1 MSEKTQ
7 TTTITTTKLPDIDTS
22 FRLFDFN
29 IFDEKREE
37 NNHDGDDGDDGDDGN
52 DGDYGDGIAEKKYK
66 KDEKFTTIQMF
77 GLNEKGETC
86 AIFVRDYSPFFYIKV
101 GDEWTIPQKSA
112 FVSHLK
118 DKLGKY
124 YQDSI
129 LDFESKLIKRK
140 KLYGFDAGK
149 EHKFVL
155 IKFKNIATMNKVKNM
170 WFQMKKGKQMLRRD
184 GYYYSNTKTE
194 IYEAN
199 IPPILRFFH
208 IHDISPSGWIGFH
221 SKHIKQVRGGLK
233 TTTCTYE
240 YEIESKYIVPLN
252 SKETIV
258 PYKICSFDIE
268 ASSSHGDFPI
278 PVKTY
283 KKLAT
288 NMVDI
293 CGAVLRNMDGVG
305 ENRSDANAEAVRYER
320 IEKLLKKIVYT
331 AFDHEKDP
339 HADVDRIYTKIKV
352 GESRLATLFGVWISY
367 HIPDIQSSENLQD
380 LNTIEKMFEKMSEN
394 ANQGDAD
401 GGDDAGDDDAEGD
414 DGDDGNANDYEEDIV
429 EVEATEMDEGEDFQ
443 DGADDNDDDDEADK
457 LMRVYAGN
465 GSAAPKKTSTPKSAP
480 KTTKKPKEQTPK
492 EIPKETPVHLLLST
506 SDKMDRETK
515 INMLNVSL
523 QEIFPPV
530 EGDKVTFIGSTF
542 LTYGNKRPYLNH
554 CIVLDTCDTLKDE
567 VANSEIQTCKTER
580 ELLLAWTQII
590 QRENPDIIIGYNIFG
605 FDYEFM
611 FRRSLENSCE
621 TEFLALSRN
630 KGEFCGTRDYKT
642 GKIGIKESSIV
653 IASGQHDLRYIDM
666 TGRLQVDLY
675 NYFRR
680 DFNLTSYKLD
690 YCAGYFIGDGVKKI
704 EHLPSGNTKVTT
716 SNMMGLENGNY
727 IHFEE
732 SSHSTDM
739 YKEGEKFKVLNVNPE
754 ERSFEIEG
762 REMPDMTKSVRWGLA
777 KDDVTPQDIFR
788 MTNEGPKERA
798 IIAKYCIQDCN
809 LVHHLMNKI
818 DVLTGYIEMS
828 KICSVPISFLVLRGQ
843 SIKLTSFIAKKCRE
857 KRTLM
862 PVLERSFGNESYE
875 GAICLPPKCNLYLDN
890 PVACLDYSSLY
901 PSSMISENLSH
912 DSKVWTKEFDL
923 AGQLVRETGVK
934 DPSGNYIYDNLS
946 GYEYVDVTY
955 DTYKWVPNSRGKAI
969 KTLNGKKICRF
980 AQPKDGVKAIMP
992 DVLEELLAARKAT
1005 RKLAEATEDPFM
1017 ANILDKRQ
1025 LGYKVTANSL
1035 YGQCGAKTSTFYD
1048 VDIAASTTA
1057 TGRKLLTYGK
1067 RVVEE
1072 VYGDAKVESKKFGFV
1087 NTKAEYIYGDSVA
1100 NYTPI
1105 YVRHT
1110 GQEINIIQIDE
1121 LAKRYGDENGWVYSK
1136 EEGKEGKEYCEM
1148 IPSMNIETWSDKGWT
1163 KLHRIIRHRLAP
1175 HKKMIRVLTHTGL
1188 VDVTD
1193 DHSLVDING
1202 NEISPKDVV
1211 CGTSL
1216 LHNKLPTKNDTHCVS
1231 NITIQEA
1238 QVMGFFFGDGSCGMY
1253 NCTSGK
1259 KKSWALNNASLDM
1272 VDKYVT
1278 LCSMSY
1284 PNFKWKYLD
1293 TLESSGVYKIV
1304 PTSNKY
1310 GEIAR
1315 FVEKYRKLM
1324 YNNKSKVIPNEI
1336 LFNTEEIRMAFWKGM
1351 YDADGDKNINGCI
1364 RIDQKN
1370 QISAS
1375 HICWLA
1381 QSLGWNTSL
1390 NIRNDKENIYRVTMT
1405 KLKQRKPETE
1415 VKKIHE
1421 ISYPENEF
1429 VYDLTTENHHF
1440 AAGVGNMIVH
1450 NTDSVF
1456 FTFNLATPDGTPIR
1470 GKDALEI
1477 TIEFA
1482 KEVGHLATQF
1492 LKQPHAWV
1500 YEKTLMPFCLLS
1512 KKRYIGMLYEDK
1524 PEKPKRKSMG
1534 IVLKRRDN
1542 APIVKDIYGGVID
1555 ILMKEQNVETAIQFL
1570 RSSLQNLVDEK
1581 VPIDKLIISKSLR
1594 SGYKNPAQIAHK
1606 VLADRMGKR
1615 DPGNKPNVGDRI
1627 PFVYIQNPDKKA
1639 LQGERIEHPD
1649 YIMANKIKPN
1659 YAFYITNQIMK
1670 PLQQVFALVL
1680 ENIPSYKRHV
1690 PALRRSIETWN
1701 DKLLDG
1707 EDEEKIKKKIT
1718 DLRNKEV
1725 KKILF
1730 DDYLIEID
1738 NASKKNQ
1745 SIMNF
1750 FKKNKNS

>member
-1 MSEKTQ
+1 MPSKQSEETQ
-7 TTTITTTKLPDIDTS
+7 PQIQPKIPIYDTS
-22 FRLFDFN
+22 FRLLDFN
-29 IFDEKREE
+29 IFDEKREQE
-37 NNHDGDDGDDGDDGN
+37 GEEDNDNGGGDDDHEYARDSG
-52 DGDYGDGIAEKKYK
+52 EKKYK

-86 AIFVRDYSPFFYIKV
+86 AIFVRDYQPFFYIKV
-101 GDEWTIPQKSA
+101 GDGWTIPQKAA
-112 FVSHLK
+112 FISHLK
-118 DKLGKY
+118 EKVGKFY
-124 YQDSI
+124 ENSI
-129 LDFESKLIKRK
+129 LDVDSKLIKRK
-140 KLYGFDAGK
+140 KLYGFDGGK
-149 EHKFVL
+149 EHKFIL
-155 IKFKNIATMNKVKNM
+155 IKFKNVATMNKVKNM
-170 WFQMKKGKQMLRRD
+170 WFKFGKDGKQVLRRD
-184 GYYYSNTKTE
+184 GYPYFNTKTE
-194 IYEAN
+194 IYESN
-199 IPPILRFFH
+199 IPPLLRFFH
-208 IHDISPSGWIGFH
+208 IHDISPSGWIGFQAKNVKRAH
-221 SKHIKQVRGGLK
+221 SGLK
-233 TTTCTYE
+233 TTTCNYE
-240 YEIESKYIVPLN
+240 YELASVDIVPLN
-252 SKETIV
+252 NKETIV

-278 PVKTY
+278 PIKTY
-283 KKLAT
+283 KKLAM
-288 NMVDI
+288 NIVDVCDAI
-293 CGAVLRNMDGVG
+293 CRNAGATTS
-305 ENRSDANAEAVRYER
+305 EDAAEYITPA
-320 IEKLLKKIVYT
+320 LLKQLVYT
-331 AFDHEKDP
+331 AFGYANSP
-339 HADVDRIYTKIKV
+339 HPDIDRIYTKIKV
-352 GESRLATLFGVWISY
+352 SEQRLATLFDVWVSF
-367 HIPDIQSSENLQD
+367 HIPDIKMNDALKD
-380 LNTIEKMFEKMSEN
+380 INTIEKMFEKIAESNKAHDED
-394 ANQGDAD
+394 DAD
-401 GGDDAGDDDAEGD
+401 ADADVDADVDADADDVDDANEQDNHMEEEYMDMDEDIEGGENDDAEDKKAIDLLKAYAGISSTNKTNSTKT
-414 DGDDGNANDYEEDIV
+414 GKTTNTAKTAKPAP
-429 EVEATEMDEGEDFQ
+429 ATLPPIQKETVIHLLISR
-443 DGADDNDDDDEADK
+443 ADK
-457 LMRVYAGN
+457 
-465 GSAAPKKTSTPKSAP
+465 
-480 KTTKKPKEQTPK
+480 
-492 EIPKETPVHLLLST
+492 I
-506 SDKMDRETK
+506 DRETK
-515 INMLNVSL
+515 LNMLNISF
-523 QEIFPPV
+523 QEIFPQV

-542 LTYGNKRPYLNH
+542 LTYGEKRPYLNH
-554 CIVLDTCDTLKDE
+554 CVVIDTCNHLKDE

-580 ELLLAWTQII
+580 ELLLAWTDII
-590 QRENPDIIIGYNIFG
+590 QRENPDIIIGYNICG
-605 FDYEFM
+605 FDFEFM

-621 TEFLALSRN
+621 NEFLKLSRN
-630 KGEFCGTRDYKT
+630 KGEFCGTRDYTT

-653 IASGQHDLRYIDM
+653 IASGQHDLHYIEM
-666 TGRLQVDLY
+666 KGRLQIDLY

-704 EHLPSGNTKVTT
+704 EHLPSGNTKIN
-716 SNMMGLENGNY
+716 SANLMGLENGNY

-732 SSHSTDM
+732 SSHSTDT
-739 YKEGEKFKVLNVNPE
+739 YKDGAKFKVLNVNLVDKT
-754 ERSFEIEG
+754 FEIEG
-762 REMPDMTKSVRWGLA
+762 HEMPDMTKSVRWGLA

-788 MTNEGPKERA
+788 MTNEGPAERA

-818 DVLTGYIEMS
+818 DVMTGYIEMA

-862 PVLERSFGNESYE
+862 PVIERSFGNESYE

-901 PSSMISENLSH
+901 PSSMISENLSQ

-923 AGQLVRETGVK
+923 AGQLVRETGIK
-934 DPSGNYIYDNLS
+934 DASGNYIYDNMQ

-955 DTYKWVPNSRGKAI
+955 DTYKWVANQRGRAI
-969 KTLNGKKICRF
+969 KTLNGTKICRF

-992 DVLEELLAARKAT
+992 TVLEELLAARKAT
-1005 RKLAEATEDPFM
+1005 RKMAEATEDPFM

-1067 RVVEE
+1067 RIVEE
-1072 VYGDAKVESKKFGFV
+1072 VYGDAKIESKKFGFV

-1105 YVRHT
+1105 YIRSNT
-1110 GQEINIIQIDE
+1110 GQLNIIKIDE
-1121 LAKRYGDENGWVYSK
+1121 LAQLYGDKNGWVYSK

-1163 KLHRIIRHRLAP
+1163 KLNRIIRHRLAP

-1211 CGTSL
+1211 KNKTEL
-1216 LHNKLPTKNDTHCVS
+1216 LHFEHDTYKHDEKVRI
-1231 NITIQEA
+1231 NLGTNVTIPLSQYKA
-1238 QVMGFFFGDGSCGMY
+1238 
-1253 NCTSGK
+1253 
-1259 KKSWALNNASLDM
+1259 ALKWDELSRFNGHTLSLDYNIE
-1272 VDKYVT
+1272 D
-1278 LCSMSY
+1278 
-1284 PNFKWKYLD
+1284 
-1293 TLESSGVYKIV
+1293 E
-1304 PTSNKY
+1304 TSNYVIKV
-1310 GEIAR
+1310 G
-1315 FVEKYRKLM
+1315 
-1324 YNNKSKVIPNEI
+1324 NNTNNEI
-1336 LFNTEEIRMAFWKGM
+1336 N
-1351 YDADGDKNINGCI
+1351 KN
-1364 RIDQKN
+1364 
-1370 QISAS
+1370 
-1375 HICWLA
+1375 L
-1381 QSLGWNTSL
+1381 
-1390 NIRNDKENIYRVTMT
+1390 
-1405 KLKQRKPETE
+1405 

-1421 ISYPENEF
+1421 ISYPDGEY

-1440 AAGVGNMIVH
+1440 AAGIGNIIVH

-1456 FTFNLATPDGTPIR
+1456 FTFNLATSDGTPIR

-1482 KEVGHLATQF
+1482 KEVGHLATKF
-1492 LKQPHAWV
+1492 LKSPHAWV

-1555 ILMKEQNVETAIQFL
+1555 ILMKEQNVETAIKFL
-1570 RSSLQNLVDEK
+1570 KASLQNLVDEK
-1581 VPIDKLIISKSLR
+1581 VSMDKLIISKSLR

-1615 DPGNKPNVGDRI
+1615 DPGNKPSIGDRI

-1649 YIMANKIKPN
+1649 YILANKIKPN

-1670 PLQQVFALVL
+1670 PIQQVFALVL
-1680 ENIPSYKRHV
+1680 ENIPSYKRQV
-1690 PALRRSIETWN
+1690 PGLKRTIDGWV
-1701 DKLLDG
+1701 DKLK
-1707 EDEEKIKKKIT
+1707 DESSDEKIRKKIA
-1718 DLRNKEV
+1718 DIRNKEV

-1730 DDYLIEID
+1730 DEYLIEID
-1738 NASKKNQ
+1738 NSTKGNQ
-1745 SIMNF
+1745 NIMSF
-1750 FKKNKNS
+1750 FKKA

>member
-1 MSEKTQ
+1 MSLTSAQAQAPKY
-7 TTTITTTKLPDIDTS
+7 DTS
-22 FRLFDFN
+22 FRLLDFN
-29 IFDEKREE
+29 IFDEKREKE
-37 NNHDGDDGDDGDDGN
+37 EDLDGGGPGNDDESSRRGDDDDAAENG
-52 DGDYGDGIAEKKYK
+52 EKKYK

-86 AIFVRDYSPFFYIKV
+86 AIFVRDYQPFFYIKV
-101 GDEWTIPQKSA
+101 GDEWTIPQKGA
-112 FVSHLK
+112 FISHLK
-118 DKLGKY
+118 EKVGKFY
-124 YQDSI
+124 ENSI
-129 LDFESKLIKRK
+129 LDVESKLIKRK
-140 KLYGFDAGK
+140 KLYGFDGGK
-149 EHKFVL
+149 EHKFIL
-155 IKFKNIATMNKVKNM
+155 IKFKNVATMNKVKNM
-170 WFQMKKGKQMLRRD
+170 WFKFGKDGKQLLRRE
-184 GYYYSNTKTE
+184 GYPYFNTRTE

-199 IPPILRFFH
+199 IPPVLRFFH
-208 IHDISPSGWIGFH
+208 VHDISPSGWVGFEA
-221 SKHIKQVRGGLK
+221 KKAKQTRGALK

-240 YEIESKYIVPLN
+240 YEIASLDIVPLN

-278 PVKTY
+278 PIKTY

-288 NMVDI
+288 NIVDVCDAI
-293 CGAVLRNMDGVG
+293 CRNAGVTTP
-305 ENRSDANAEAVRYER
+305 AEAMEY
-320 IEKLLKKIVYT
+320 ITPSLLKQLVYT
-331 AFDHEKDP
+331 AFGYGAPAHPDI
-339 HADVDRIYTKIKV
+339 DRIYTKIKLS
-352 GESRLATLFGVWISY
+352 EQRLATLFDVWVSL
-367 HIPDIQSSENLQD
+367 HIPDIKMNEALKES
-380 LNTIEKMFEKMSEN
+380 NTIEKMFEKVAEN
-394 ANQGDAD
+394 NKATEEDGDAEDADDVDD
-401 GGDDAGDDDAEGD
+401 GEDGNDVEEEYVDIEEREE
-414 DGDDGNANDYEEDIV
+414 DGDDGE
-429 EVEATEMDEGEDFQ
+429 
-443 DGADDNDDDDEADK
+443 DDETEKDK
-457 LMRVYAGN
+457 EANRLMMAYAGVKSPS
-465 GSAAPKKTSTPKSAP
+465 SAPSVKPKKATNTAKQP
-480 KTTKKPKEQTPK
+480 QVQ
-492 EIPKETPVHLLLST
+492 KETVIHLIT
-506 SDKMDRETK
+506 SPLDKMDRETK
-515 INMLNVSL
+515 INKLNVSL

-542 LTYGNKRPYLNH
+542 LTYGEKRPYLNH
-554 CIVLDTCDTLKDE
+554 CVVLDTCNTLKDE

-580 ELLLAWTQII
+580 ELLLAWTDII
-590 QRENPDIIIGYNIFG
+590 QRENPDIIIGYNICG
-605 FDYEFM
+605 FDFEFM

-621 TEFLALSRN
+621 NEFLKLSRN
-630 KGEFCGTRDYKT
+630 KGEFCGARDYNT
-642 GKIGIKESSIV
+642 GKICIKESSIV

-666 TGRLQVDLY
+666 KGRLQIDLY

-690 YCAGYFIGDGVKKI
+690 YCAGYFIGDGVKKL
-704 EHLPSGNTKVTT
+704 EHLPSGNTKIVS
-716 SNMMGLENGNY
+716 SNLMGLENGNY

-732 SSHSTDM
+732 SSHSTDT
-739 YKEGEKFKVLNVNPE
+739 YTDGAKFKVTNVDLADK
-754 ERSFEIEG
+754 SFEVEG
-762 REMPDMTKSVRWGLA
+762 HESPDMTKSVRWGLA

-788 MTNEGPKERA
+788 MTNEGPAERA

-818 DVLTGYIEMS
+818 DVMTGYIEMA

-862 PVLERSFGNESYE
+862 PVIERSFGNESYE

-923 AGQLVRETGVK
+923 AGQLDRETGIK
-934 DPSGNYIYDNLS
+934 DPSGNYIYDNMD

-955 DTYKWVPNSRGKAI
+955 DTYKWVKNQRGRAI
-969 KTLNGKKICRF
+969 KTLNGTKICRF

-992 DVLEELLAARKAT
+992 TVLEELLAARKAT
-1005 RKLAEATEDPFM
+1005 RKLAEATDDPFM

-1067 RVVEE
+1067 RIVEE

-1105 YVRHT
+1105 YIRENG
-1110 GQEINIIQIDE
+1110 GQMNIIKIDE
-1121 LAKRYGDENGWVYSK
+1121 LAELYGDKAGWVYSK

-1148 IPSMNIETWSDKGWT
+1148 IPSSNIETWSDKGWT
-1163 KLHRIIRHRLAP
+1163 KLNRIIRHRLAP
-1175 HKKMIRVLTHTGL
+1175 HKKMMRVLTHTGL

-1202 NEISPKDVV
+1202 KEISPKDVV
-1211 CGTSL
+1211 KNKTELLHFEHDTYKHRDDVRINLGAKVVIPTSQYKAAIQWDKLNRFHGHMLSLDYSVEDGTSSYII
-1216 LHNKLPTKNDTHCVS
+1216 KISKD
-1231 NITIQEA
+1231 
-1238 QVMGFFFGDGSCGMY
+1238 
-1253 NCTSGK
+1253 GK
-1259 KKSWALNNASLDM
+1259 KSQQ
-1272 VDKYVT
+1272 
-1278 LCSMSY
+1278 
-1284 PNFKWKYLD
+1284 
-1293 TLESSGVYKIV
+1293 
-1304 PTSNKY
+1304 NKN
-1310 GEIAR
+1310 
-1315 FVEKYRKLM
+1315 L
-1324 YNNKSKVIPNEI
+1324 
-1336 LFNTEEIRMAFWKGM
+1336 
-1351 YDADGDKNINGCI
+1351 
-1364 RIDQKN
+1364 
-1370 QISAS
+1370 
-1375 HICWLA
+1375 
-1381 QSLGWNTSL
+1381 
-1390 NIRNDKENIYRVTMT
+1390 
-1405 KLKQRKPETE
+1405 

-1421 ISYPENEF
+1421 ISYPDGEY

-1440 AAGVGNMIVH
+1440 AAGIGNIIVH

-1456 FTFNLATPDGTPIR
+1456 FTFNLATSDGIPIR

-1482 KEVGHLATQF
+1482 KEVGNLATKF
-1492 LKQPHAWV
+1492 LKSPHAWV

-1555 ILMKEQNVETAIQFL
+1555 ILMKEQNVETAIKFL
-1570 RSSLQNLVDEK
+1570 KTSLQNLVDEK
-1581 VPIDKLIISKSLR
+1581 VPMDKLIISKSLR

-1615 DPGNKPNVGDRI
+1615 DPGNKPSIGDRI

-1649 YIMANKIKPN
+1649 YIIANKIKPN

-1670 PLQQVFALVL
+1670 PIQQVFALVL
-1680 ENIPSYKRHV
+1680 ENIPSYKRQV
-1690 PALRRSIETWN
+1690 PGLKRTIDGWI
-1701 DKLLDG
+1701 DKLK
-1707 EDEEKIKKKIT
+1707 DESSDEKIRKKIA
-1718 DLRNKEV
+1718 DVRNKEV

-1738 NASKKNQ
+1738 NSTKGNQ
-1745 SIMNF
+1745 NIMSF
-1750 FKKNKNS
+1750 FKKV

>member
-1 MSEKTQ
+1 MSKKSETSTPLTAQ
-7 TTTITTTKLPDIDTS
+7 PQDVDTS

-29 IFDEKREE
+29 IFDEKREKE
-37 NNHDGDDGDDGDDGN
+37 EDLDGGEDNGDDN
-52 DGDYGDGIAEKKYK
+52 DTNNDAETKGENKFK

-124 YQDSI
+124 YQDSV
-129 LDFESKLIKRK
+129 LEFDSKLIKRK

-155 IKFKNIATMNKVKNM
+155 IKFKNIATMNKVKGM
-170 WFQMKKGKQMLRRD
+170 WFNFKAGKQVLRRD
-184 GYYYSNTKTE
+184 GYYYSNTRTE

-208 IHDISPSGWIGFH
+208 IHDISPSGWIGFQ
-221 SKHIKQVRGGLK
+221 SKRVKQVRGGLK

-252 SKETIV
+252 AKETIV

-278 PVKTY
+278 PIKTY

-293 CGAVLRNMDGVG
+293 CGAVLRNMDGG
-305 ENRSDANAEAVRYER
+305 GGGGAGAGAGANTDANAEAVRYET

-331 AFDHEKDP
+331 AFSHEKDP
-339 HADVDRIYTKIKV
+339 HGDVDRIYTKIKV
-352 GESRLATLFGVWISY
+352 SESRLATLFGVWISY
-367 HIPDIQSSENLQD
+367 HIPDIQSSAKLQE
-380 LNTIEKMFEKMSEN
+380 LNTIEKMFEKMSQD

-401 GGDDAGDDDAEGD
+401 GGDGGDGG
-414 DGDDGNANDYEEDIV
+414 DGDEDDVEGGANDYEEDIV
-429 EVEATEMDEGEDFQ
+429 EVVEEDECEGECECED
-443 DGADDNDDDDEADK
+443 ADEDEADA
-457 LMRVYAGN
+457 LMRAYAGN
-465 GSAAPKKTSTPKSAP
+465 GPKAKPVSSSAP
-480 KTTKKPKEQTPK
+480 APAQPPKKTTKKSKEPTPK
-492 EIPKETPVHLLLST
+492 ETPKETPVHLLLCP

-542 LTYGNKRPYLNH
+542 LTYGNTSPYLNH

-605 FDYEFM
+605 FDYQFM
-611 FRRSLENSCE
+611 FQRSLENSCE

-642 GKIGIKESSIV
+642 GKIGIKESTIV
-653 IASGQHDLRYIDM
+653 IASGQHDLHYIDM

-675 NYFRR
+675 NYLRR

-704 EHLPSGNTKVTT
+704 EHLPSGNTKIT
-716 SNMMGLENGNY
+716 SSNLMGLENGNY

-809 LVHHLMNKI
+809 LVHHLMKKI
-818 DVLTGYIEMS
+818 DVMTGYIEMS

-862 PVLERSFGNESYE
+862 PVIERSFGNESYE

-934 DPSGNYIYDNLS
+934 DPSGNYIYDNLP

-955 DTYKWVPNSRGKAI
+955 DTYKWVPNGRGKAV

-980 AQPKDGVKAIMP
+980 AQPRDGVKAIMP

-1072 VYGDAKVESKKFGFV
+1072 VYGDAKMESKKFGFV

-1105 YVRHT
+1105 YIRQT
-1110 GQEINIIQIDE
+1110 GRQVNIIQIDE
-1121 LAKRYGDENGWVYSK
+1121 LAKLYGDENGWVYSK

-1211 CGTSL
+1211 KNKTEL
-1216 LHNKLPTKNDTHCVS
+1216 LHFEHDTYKHPE
-1231 NITIQEA
+1231 NIRIN
-1238 QVMGFFFGDGSCGMY
+1238 V
-1253 NCTSGK
+1253 GK
-1259 KKSWALNNASLDM
+1259 KVM
-1272 VDKYVT
+1272 
-1278 LCSMSY
+1278 
-1284 PNFKWKYLD
+1284 
-1293 TLESSGVYKIV
+1293 V
-1304 PTSNKY
+1304 PTSQYKAALKWDELNKFHGHTLSLDY
-1310 GEIAR
+1310 TIENGVSNYIIKVATNT
-1315 FVEKYRKLM
+1315 KTKTNTK
-1324 YNNKSKVIPNEI
+1324 NN
-1336 LFNTEEIRMAFWKGM
+1336 T
-1351 YDADGDKNINGCI
+1351 NI
-1364 RIDQKN
+1364 
-1370 QISAS
+1370 
-1375 HICWLA
+1375 
-1381 QSLGWNTSL
+1381 
-1390 NIRNDKENIYRVTMT
+1390 
-1405 KLKQRKPETE
+1405 

-1482 KEVGHLATQF
+1482 KEVGHLATRF

-1570 RSSLQNLVDEK
+1570 KSSLQNLVDEK
-1581 VPIDKLIISKSLR
+1581 VPMDKLIISKSLR

-1615 DPGNKPNVGDRI
+1615 DPGNKPSNGDRI

-1639 LQGERIEHPD
+1639 LQGDRIETPD
-1649 YIMANKIKPN
+1649 YILANKIKPN

-1670 PLQQVFALVL
+1670 PIQQVFALVL
-1680 ENIPSYKRHV
+1680 ESIPSYKRHV
-1690 PALRRSIETWN
+1690 PALRRSIESWN

-1750 FKKNKNS
+1750 FKKK

>member
-1 MSEKTQ
+1 MSKESQPLVAAASSNQEPKYD
-7 TTTITTTKLPDIDTS
+7 KS
-22 FRLFDFN
+22 FRLLDFN
-29 IFDEKREE
+29 IFDEKRDTEDMDDMGDMDNDDPTRRRNDSDDNDND
-37 NNHDGDDGDDGDDGN
+37 NNGG
-52 DGDYGDGIAEKKYK
+52 KKFK
-66 KDEKFTTIQMF
+66 KDQKSTTIQMF

-86 AIFVRDYSPFFYIKV
+86 AIFIRDFQPFFYVKV
-101 GDEWTIPQKSA
+101 GDEWSIAQKGA
-112 FVSHLK
+112 FISHLK
-118 DKLGKY
+118 DKVGKFY
-124 YQDSI
+124 EKSI
-129 LDFESKLIKRK
+129 LDVESKLIRRK
-140 KLYGFDAGK
+140 KLYGFDGGK
-149 EHKFVL
+149 EHKFIL
-155 IKFKNIATMNKVKNM
+155 LKFKNIATMNKVKNM
-170 WFQMKKGKQMLRRD
+170 WFQFKRGKQVLRSD
-184 GYYYSNTKTE
+184 GYPYFNTRTE
-194 IYEAN
+194 IYESN

-208 IHDISPSGWIGFH
+208 IHDISPSGWIGFQE
-221 SKHIKQVRGGLK
+221 KNAKKARGSIK
-233 TTTCTYE
+233 TTTCNYE
-240 YEIESKYIVPLN
+240 YELASSDIVPLN
-252 SKETIV
+252 HKETIV

-278 PVKTY
+278 PIKTY

-288 NMVDI
+288 NIVDV
-293 CGAVLRNMDGVG
+293 CDAVCRSAGATTSVEM
-305 ENRSDANAEAVRYER
+305 ANYINAD
-320 IEKLLKKIVYT
+320 LLKEIIYT
-331 AFDHEKDP
+331 AFGYGTHP
-339 HADVDRIYTKIKV
+339 DVDRIYTKIKV
-352 GESRLATLFGVWISY
+352 SEQRLATLFDVWISF
-367 HIPDIQSSENLQD
+367 HIPDIEENDKLKD
-380 LNTIEKMFEKMSEN
+380 INTIEKMFEKISEMN
-394 ANQGDAD
+394 KANEEDENNVDGDAD
-401 GGDDAGDDDAEGD
+401 ADD
-414 DGDDGNANDYEEDIV
+414 DGDIEEHDQMEEYMDMDMDEFDDDNVLEGQDNDADNDNDKTKTKTKTKIKEDR
-429 EVEATEMDEGEDFQ
+429 EATKKMLEYAGVSPHKVKTKSTKIKEEIKK
-443 DGADDNDDDDEADK
+443 ETVIHLLTSTADK
-457 LMRVYAGN
+457 
-465 GSAAPKKTSTPKSAP
+465 T
-480 KTTKKPKEQTPK
+480 
-492 EIPKETPVHLLLST
+492 
-506 SDKMDRETK
+506 DRETK
-515 INMLNVSL
+515 INKLNISL
-523 QEIFPPV
+523 QEIFPQV

-542 LTYGNKRPYLNH
+542 LTYGNKSPYLNH
-554 CIVLDTCDTLKDE
+554 CIVLDTCNTLKDE
-567 VANSEIQTCKTER
+567 VANSEIQICKTER
-580 ELLLAWTQII
+580 ELLLAWTKLI
-590 QRENPDIIIGYNIFG
+590 QHENPDIIIGYNICG
-605 FDYEFM
+605 FDFEFM

-621 TEFLALSRN
+621 NEFLKLSRN
-630 KGEFCGTRDYKT
+630 KGEFCGTHDYTT
-642 GKIGIKESSIV
+642 GKVCIKESSIV
-653 IASGQHDLRYIDM
+653 IASGQHDLRYIEM
-666 TGRLQVDLY
+666 KGRLQIDLY

-704 EHLPSGNTKVTT
+704 EHLPSGNTKISS
-716 SNMMGLENGNY
+716 SNLMGLEVGNY
-727 IHFEE
+727 IHLEE
-732 SSHSTDM
+732 SSHSTDT
-739 YKEGEKFKVLNVNPE
+739 YKDGAKFKVMRVDATE
-754 ERSFEIEG
+754 KTFEIEG
-762 REMPDMTKSVRWGLA
+762 HESPDMTKSVRWGLA

-788 MTNEGPKERA
+788 MTNEGPAERA

-818 DVLTGYIEMS
+818 DVMTGYIEMA

-862 PVLERSFGNESYE
+862 PVIDKSYGNESYE

-901 PSSMISENLSH
+901 PSSMISENLSQ

-934 DPSGNYIYDNLS
+934 DISGNYIYDNLS

-955 DTYKWVPNSRGKAI
+955 DTYKWVPNHRGRAI
-969 KTLNGKKICRF
+969 KTLNGTKICRF

-992 DVLEELLAARKAT
+992 TVLEELLAARKAT

-1067 RVVEE
+1067 RIVEE
-1072 VYGDAKVESKKFGFV
+1072 VYGDASVESKKFGFV

-1105 YVRHT
+1105 YIRAN
-1110 GQEINIIQIDE
+1110 GDEMNIIKIDE
-1121 LAKRYGDENGWVYSK
+1121 LAELYGDKNGWVYSK

-1148 IPSMNIETWSDKGWT
+1148 IPSMNVETWSDKGWT

-1202 NEISPKDVV
+1202 KEISPKDVK
-1211 CGTSL
+1211 CGSSL
-1216 LHNKLPTKNDTHCVS
+1216 LHNNLPTNTSYCKY
-1231 NITIQEA
+1231 NITVEEA

-1259 KKSWALNNASLDM
+1259 KKSWALNNASLDIIN
-1272 VDKYVT
+1272 KYVT
-1278 LCSMSY
+1278 LCSISY
-1284 PNFKWKYLD
+1284 PNFKWKYLNTID
-1293 TLESSGVYKIV
+1293 SSGVYKIV
-1304 PTSNKY
+1304 PSTNTY
-1310 GEIAR
+1310 GDISR

-1324 YNNKSKVIPNEI
+1324 YNKNAKVIPNEI
-1336 LFNTEEIRMAFWKGM
+1336 LFNTEEIRMAFWNGM
-1351 YDADGDKNINGCI
+1351 YDADGDKDANGYI

-1370 QISAS
+1370 QISAAN
-1375 HICWLA
+1375 ICWLA
-1381 QSLGWNTSL
+1381 QSLGWKTSL
-1390 NIRNDKENIYRVTMT
+1390 NTRTDKENIYRVTMT
-1405 KLKQRKPETE
+1405 KLLQRKPATE

-1421 ISYPENEF
+1421 ISYPLDEF

-1440 AAGVGNMIVH
+1440 AAGIGNMIVH

-1456 FTFNLATPDGTPIR
+1456 FTFNLATPDGKPIR

-1482 KEVGHLATQF
+1482 KQVGNLATKF
-1492 LKQPHAWV
+1492 LKSPHAWV

-1555 ILMKEQNVETAIQFL
+1555 ILMKEQNVDTAIKFL
-1570 RSSLQNLVDEK
+1570 KTSLQNLVDEK
-1581 VPIDKLIISKSLR
+1581 VPMDKLIISKSLR

-1615 DPGNKPNVGDRI
+1615 DPGNKPSIGDRI

-1639 LQGERIEHPD
+1639 LQGDKIEHPD
-1649 YIMANKIKPN
+1649 YIVANKIKPN

-1670 PLQQVFALVL
+1670 PIQQVFALVL
-1680 ENIPSYKRHV
+1680 EDIPSYKRQV
-1690 PALRRSIETWN
+1690 PGLKRMIDGWV
-1701 DKLLDG
+1701 DKLKD
-1707 EDEEKIKKKIT
+1707 DITVTDEKIKKKIA
-1718 DLRNKEV
+1718 DIRNKEV
-1725 KKILF
+1725 KRILF
-1730 DDYLIEID
+1730 DEYLTKID
-1738 NASKKNQ
+1738 NLLQKNQ

-1750 FKKNKNS
+1750 FQKK

>member
-1 MSEKTQ
+1 MINIINIIWYIQTEQPQRLTSIIITVTTKQQIAPQMTSTSEKEPTP
-7 TTTITTTKLPDIDTS
+7 TTSTTPKYDTS
-22 FRLFDFN
+22 FRLLDFN
-29 IFDEKREE
+29 IFDEKREKE
-37 NNHDGDDGDDGDDGN
+37 DDAEDADAGNEEEPWRRNEEDDNGDHVG
-52 DGDYGDGIAEKKYK
+52 EKKYK
-66 KDEKFTTIQMF
+66 KDERFTTIQMF

-86 AIFVRDYSPFFYIKV
+86 AIFVRDYQPFFYIKV
-101 GDEWTIPQKSA
+101 GDEWTIPQKGA
-112 FVSHLK
+112 FITHLK
-118 DKLGKY
+118 EKLGKFY
-124 YQDSI
+124 ENSI
-129 LDFESKLIKRK
+129 LDADSKLIRRK
-140 KLYGFDAGK
+140 KLYGFDGGK
-149 EHKFVL
+149 EHKFIL
-155 IKFKNIATMNKVKNM
+155 IKFKNVATMNKVKNM
-170 WFQMKKGKQMLRRD
+170 WFKNKGGKQILKKE
-184 GYYYSNTKTE
+184 GYIYFNTRTE

-199 IPPILRFFH
+199 IPPVLRFFH
-208 IHDISPSGWIGFH
+208 VHDISPSGWIGFEM
-221 SKHIKQVRGGLK
+221 KKAKQIRGAVK
-233 TTTCTYE
+233 TTTCNYE
-240 YEIESKYIVPLN
+240 YEIASSDIVPLN
-252 SKETIV
+252 DKETIV

-278 PVKTY
+278 PIKTY

-288 NMVDI
+288 NIVDVCDAICRKSGATTSTEAMVHI
-293 CGAVLRNMDGVG
+293 TPA
-305 ENRSDANAEAVRYER
+305 
-320 IEKLLKKIVYT
+320 LLKQLIYT
-331 AFDHEKDP
+331 AFGHGQP
-339 HADVDRIYTKIKV
+339 AHPDVDRIYTKIKLS
-352 GESRLATLFGVWISY
+352 EQRLAALFDVWVSL
-367 HIPDIQSSENLQD
+367 HIPDLKMNEALKES
-380 LNTIEKMFEKMSEN
+380 NTIEKMFEKVAEN
-394 ANQGDAD
+394 NKAAEEDGGDAEDGD
-401 GGDDAGDDDAEGD
+401 GGDDGDNDNDAQEQYVD
-414 DGDDGNANDYEEDIV
+414 VDIV
-429 EVEATEMDEGEDFQ
+429 ENE
-443 DGADDNDDDDEADK
+443 NDDDDYHGEDEEQGEDKEANR
-457 LMRVYAGN
+457 LMMAYAGISPT
-465 GSAAPKKTSTPKSAP
+465 SASTSSTKSKKATKTA
-480 KTTKKPKEQTPK
+480 KTTKQPPIE
-492 EIPKETPVHLLLST
+492 KETVIHLITST
-506 SDKMDRETK
+506 LDKIDRETK
-515 INMLNVSL
+515 INKLNLSL
-523 QEIFPPV
+523 QEIFPQV

-542 LTYGNKRPYLNH
+542 LTYGEKRPYLNH
-554 CIVLDTCDTLKDE
+554 CIVLDTCDALTNE

-580 ELLLAWTQII
+580 ELLLAWTDII
-590 QRENPDIIIGYNIFG
+590 QRENPDIIIGYNICG
-605 FDYEFM
+605 FDFEFM

-621 TEFLALSRN
+621 TEFLKLSRN
-630 KGEFCGTRDYKT
+630 KGEFCGARDYTT
-642 GKIGIKESSIV
+642 GKICIKESSIV
-653 IASGQHDLRYIDM
+653 IASGQHDLRYIEM
-666 TGRLQVDLY
+666 KGRLQVDLY

-690 YCAGYFIGDGVKKI
+690 YCAGYFIGDGVKKF
-704 EHLPSGNTKVTT
+704 EHLPTGNTKVLS
-716 SNMMGLENGNY
+716 SNLMGLENGNY
-727 IHFEE
+727 VHFEE
-732 SSHSTDM
+732 SSHSTDT
-739 YKEGEKFKVLNVNPE
+739 YKDGAKFKVTNVDLADK
-754 ERSFEIEG
+754 SFEIEG
-762 REMPDMTKSVRWGLA
+762 HESPDMTKSVRWGLA

-788 MTNEGPKERA
+788 MTNEGPAERA

-818 DVLTGYIEMS
+818 DVMTGYIEMA

-862 PVLERSFGNESYE
+862 PVIERSFGNESYE

-934 DPSGNYIYDNLS
+934 DASGNYIFDNMD

-955 DTYKWVPNSRGKAI
+955 DTYKWIPNQRGRAI
-969 KTLNGKKICRF
+969 KTLNGTKICRF

-992 DVLEELLAARKAT
+992 TVLEELLAARKAT

-1067 RVVEE
+1067 RIVEE

-1105 YVRHT
+1105 YIRENG
-1110 GQEINIIQIDE
+1110 GQMNIIKIDE
-1121 LAKRYGDENGWVYSK
+1121 LAELYGDKAGWVYSK

-1148 IPSMNIETWSDKGWT
+1148 IPSSNIETWSDKGWT

-1175 HKKMIRVLTHTGL
+1175 HKKMMRVLTHTGL

-1202 NEISPKDVV
+1202 KEISPKDVV
-1211 CGTSL
+1211 KNKSELLHFEHDTYKHRDDVRINMGNKVCVPESQYKAAIQWDKLNRFHGHTLSLDYNIENGTSSYIIKISKDGKNSQQ
-1216 LHNKLPTKNDTHCVS
+1216 NKNL
-1231 NITIQEA
+1231 
-1238 QVMGFFFGDGSCGMY
+1238 
-1253 NCTSGK
+1253 
-1259 KKSWALNNASLDM
+1259 
-1272 VDKYVT
+1272 
-1278 LCSMSY
+1278 
-1284 PNFKWKYLD
+1284 
-1293 TLESSGVYKIV
+1293 
-1304 PTSNKY
+1304 
-1310 GEIAR
+1310 
-1315 FVEKYRKLM
+1315 
-1324 YNNKSKVIPNEI
+1324 
-1336 LFNTEEIRMAFWKGM
+1336 
-1351 YDADGDKNINGCI
+1351 
-1364 RIDQKN
+1364 
-1370 QISAS
+1370 
-1375 HICWLA
+1375 
-1381 QSLGWNTSL
+1381 
-1390 NIRNDKENIYRVTMT
+1390 
-1405 KLKQRKPETE
+1405 

-1421 ISYPENEF
+1421 ISYPTDEY

-1440 AAGVGNMIVH
+1440 AAGIGNMIVH

-1456 FTFNLATPDGTPIR
+1456 FTFNLATSDGIPIR

-1482 KEVGHLATQF
+1482 KEVGNLATKF
-1492 LKQPHAWV
+1492 LKSPHAWV

-1555 ILMKEQNVETAIQFL
+1555 ILMKEQNVETAIKFL
-1570 RSSLQNLVDEK
+1570 KTSLQNLVDEK
-1581 VPIDKLIISKSLR
+1581 VPMDKLIISKSLR

-1615 DPGNKPNVGDRI
+1615 DPGNKPSIGDRI

-1649 YIMANKIKPN
+1649 YIIANKIKPN

-1670 PLQQVFALVL
+1670 PIQQVFALVL
-1680 ENIPSYKRHV
+1680 ENIPSYKRQV
-1690 PALRRSIETWN
+1690 PGLKRTIDGWV
-1701 DKLLDG
+1701 DKLK
-1707 EDEEKIKKKIT
+1707 DESTDEKIRKKIA
-1718 DLRNKEV
+1718 DIRNKEV

-1730 DDYLIEID
+1730 DEYLIEID
-1738 NASKKNQ
+1738 NATKGNQ
-1745 SIMNF
+1745 NIMSF
-1750 FKKNKNS
+1750 FKKV